1 MPIEFDE
8 YKDNRPIRFSPTGR
22 PLGREPLPPEKKAG
36 NSILGFLIK
45 IKIAKDE
52 DHAKFILLIII
63 IIAFGLAIYY
73 GIKTYQ
79 SFNPTIDTAP
89 IDLDQM
95 DQ

>member
-8 YKDNRPIRFSPTGR
+8 YKNNRPVRFSPTGR
-22 PLGREPLPPEKKAG
+22 PLGREPVPQKNKKP

-63 IIAFGLAIYY
+63 IIAFGLSIYY
-73 GIKTYQ
+73 SVKTYQ
-79 SFNPTIDTAP
+79 NFNPTVDTAP
-89 IDLDQM
+89 INLDQT